1 MPAAREAR
9 PVRFAAMLERMG
21 QLFRGNEPV
30 AIAVELAAIWLA
42 VFVVLRFLRGTRGA
56 GVLKGVIVVLA
67 AIILSLR
74 FAGGG
79 SDSFVR
85 LRFVAEALAGTLAL
99 ALVVIFQPEL
109 RQALVRLGQS
119 RWLAGRD
126 TRFSE
131 TAPAIEEAVEFLSRN
146 QFGALIVIERSVPLG
161 DAVRTG
167 VALDSAVSARLLEA
181 IFWPNSPLHDLA
193 VVIRGD
199 RIAAANVQL
208 PLADASLV
216 PARLGSRHQ
225 AALGATLDTDA
236 VVVVV
241 SEQTGSIRI
250 ASGGELGD
258 PIAYDDFAR
267 TLQQRLAAATGP
279 RENAGTEVQA

>member
-1 MPAAREAR
+1 MPVAREAR

-193 VVIRGD
+193 VVVSGD
-199 RIAAANVQL
+199 RLVAANVQL
-208 PLADASLV
+208 PLADASAV
-216 PARLGSRHQ
+216 PPRLGSRHL
-225 AALGATLDTDA
+225 AAVGATEESDA

-241 SEQTGSIRI
+241 SEQTGAIRI
-250 ASGGELGD
+250 ASAGTLSEPIPFESFAAELRKALASEEGFGE
-258 PIAYDDFAR
+258 PAKE
-267 TLQQRLAAATGP
+267 AAA
-279 RENAGTEVQA
+279 